1 MFNQNTFVMVTVFSL
16 KNLGKQITGLLRML
30 PVSLVVYTTT
40 GNQICTSLSMQSVHY
55 ISPLH

>member
-1 MFNQNTFVMVTVFSL
+1 MVIVFSL

-40 GNQICTSLSMQSVHY
+40 GKQICTSLSMQYVPY
-55 ISPLH
+55 MSPLH